1 MPNYSFKDTNSGE
14 QWVDSMSI
22 ADKEQYLKDNPHI
35 VQEITAAPSLGDPV
49 RLGIKR
55 IDNGFRDVLRS
66 VKKAHPLSM
75 GVNTHG

>member
-1 MPNYSFKDTNSGE
+1 MPSYSFKNTETNE

-22 ADKEQYLKDNPHI
+22 ADKEQYLADNPHI
-35 VQEITAAPSLGDPV
+35 IQELTSAPSLGDPV
-49 RLGIKR
+49 RLGIRR

-66 VKKAHPLSM
+66 VKKAHPLSK